1 MPESWSNLRIEL
13 TKVVTKLVRKIDQ
26 QYRMKEN
33 NTLRKSLQTTSASPY
48 RTQVQLAA
56 SFLVCSLIFIEYK
69 PAAINQHP
77 IQSKSLFNCQK
88 CQHDSINDKELNG
101 LGVDDFFHAKTS
113 FSLETFPQRDM
124 FVVKVR
130 IVFS

>member
-69 PAAINQHP
+69 PTAINQNP
-77 IQSKSLFNCQK
+77 IPRKSLFKCQK
-88 CQHDSINDKELNG
+88 CQHNSIDDKELNG
-101 LGVDDFFHAKTS
+101 FDGDDFFHAKTS
-113 FSLETFPQRDM
+113 FSLETLP
-124 FVVKVR
+124 
-130 IVFS
+130 